1 MWKKTWLL
9 GILMAVSAVS
19 GAGCNCGG
27 TTTPGDPDGGNTTT
41 DGGQNGGGGSNPDGG
56 GEDPTNPGNG
66 VTLTSLS
73 IEPTTVTLNASDT
86 AAATQKFKIT
96 GTYSD
101 KNTKDLSN
109 QSSFSVDDTRLGF
122 FEGPSFLTRMGVAA
136 VGGTSTVRAR
146 VGTMSVSANVTVK
159 LQQNTSD
166 SPPTGSTPAPT
177 PVPAQPEDK
186 FGGTV
191 SATRKPSILYPN
203 SGVMVPPNL
212 GQLEFHFNPGPS
224 TNTLFQLSFTN
235 AITDVRVHLRCYLPT
250 GFTMPTT
257 LPQGMTRGCIYT
269 PSADVW
275 RFLAESNRGGQPVQV
290 TLKATGD
297 TGGTVGVSDPILL
310 NFARSEIKGALYYWT
325 TSGNTAVMRYD
336 FAGTAGQKQA
346 TPALTRGDINP
357 ATPAVTC
364 VGCHALS
371 RNGKK
376 LVAEVNGQNDG
387 RLALVDLSN
396 FTSGTSK
403 VSLAQSGTK
412 LSNFESWNP
421 DGSKF
426 VGVYADE
433 GATRFNLMLF
443 NGTDAKFE
451 KEITGTG
458 TSTNPANHPDWS
470 ADGQTIAYMS
480 MGIRETNQRSYRG
493 AIRMVKAQAGDTW
506 SSPVTVVPAVSRKN
520 RYYPAIAPDNSF
532 LVFNESSCPSGTTD
546 RETDCN
552 SDTDPSATLW
562 AARLQASATPV
573 ALTRANAPGPMDQG
587 ATNLTNSYP
596 KWSPFVT
603 RGNGS
608 DTSKLMWV
616 TFSSSRNYGL
626 RTPPEPSNKT
636 ENPKGTLLW
645 MAAVDPDKV
654 AQGVDPSS
662 PAFALPFQDLGT
674 SNHIAQWAEYLV
686 SNGCSTVGEGC
697 GSGGSTCCNGLQC
710 VQLNQDPPVPC
721 SINGAC
727 VCQPIPQCAPA
738 FEKCSAVAPCCDGN
752 RCLDTSGNDCQGGD
766 CSCKPPCSGVGQAC
780 GGASACCDGLK
791 CSTSESGT
799 TCRPI
804 IN

>member
-9 GILMAVSAVS
+9 GILMAVTALS

-27 TTTPGDPDGGNTTT
+27 IPTPGEPD
-41 DGGQNGGGGSNPDGG
+41 GGGGSNTDGG
-56 GEDPTNPGNG
+56 GGDPTEPGNG
-66 VTLTSLS
+66 ATLSSLS
-73 IEPTTVTLNASDT
+73 IEPADVLLNASDK
-86 AAATQKFKIT
+86 AAATQQFKVV

-101 KNTKDLSN
+101 EKTKDLTN
-109 QSSFSVDDTRLGF
+109 DAVYSVDDTRLGF
-122 FEGPSFLTRMGVAA
+122 FEGSKFLTRTGTTA
-136 VGGTSTVRAR
+136 VGGSSNVRAR
-146 VGTMSVSANVTVK
+146 VGTMSTSARLTVK
-159 LQQNTSD
+159 LQQNTSET
-166 SPPTGSTPAPT
+166 PPTGSTPTT
-177 PVPAQPEDK
+177 PLPSQPEDK

-191 SATRKPSILYPN
+191 SSTRKPGILYPN

-212 GQLEFHFNPGPS
+212 GQLEFHFNPGPD

-235 AITDVRVHLRCYLPT
+235 AITDVRVHLRCYLPS
-250 GFTMPTT
+250 GFTPPA
-257 LPQGMTRGCIYT
+257 LPPGATRGCIYT

-310 NFARSEIKGALYYWT
+310 NFARAELKGALYYWT

-336 FAGTAGQKQA
+336 FAGAAGQKQA

-357 ATPAVTC
+357 ANPAVTC

-396 FTSGTSK
+396 FTSGTDK
-403 VSLAQSGTK
+403 VSLAQSATK

-426 VGVYADE
+426 VGTYADS
-433 GATRFNLMLF
+433 GATRYTLMLF

-451 KEITGTG
+451 KEISNTG

-480 MGIRETNQRSYRG
+480 MGIKGTNQRSFKG
-493 AIRMVKAQAGDTW
+493 SIRMVKAQAGDTW
-506 SSPVTVVPAVSRKN
+506 SSPTTVVPAVSGKN

-532 LVFNESSCPSGTTD
+532 LVYNESTCDSGESGTN
-546 RETDCN
+546 CN
-552 SDTDPSATLW
+552 SDTDPTATLW
-562 AARLQASATPV
+562 AAKLQANATPV
-573 ALTRANAPGPMDQG
+573 PLTRANAPGPMDQG
-587 ATNLTNSYP
+587 VTSLTNSYP

-603 RGNGS
+603 QGSGS

-626 RTPPEPSNKT
+626 RQPPEPNNKT

-645 MAAVDPDKV
+645 MAAVDPAKV
-654 AQGVDPSS
+654 EQGVDPSY

-697 GSGGSTCCNGLQC
+697 GTAGSTCCNGLQC
-710 VQLNQDPPVPC
+710 VMGNQDPPVPC
-721 SINGAC
+721 SVAGAC
-727 VCQPIPQCAPA
+727 VCQPVPQCALA
-738 FEKCSAVAPCCDGN
+738 YEKCSSVAPCCDGN
-752 RCLDTSGNDCQGGD
+752 RCLDAAGKDCQGGD
-766 CSCKPPCSGVGQAC
+766 CSCKPPCAGMGQAC
-780 GGASACCDGLK
+780 GGASACCDGMR
-791 CSTSESGT
+791 CTTTESGSF
-799 TCRPI
+799 CRSI

>member
-9 GILMAVSAVS
+9 GILMAVSALS
-19 GAGCNCGG
+19 GSGCNCGG
-27 TTTPGDPDGGNTTT
+27 TTTPDDPDSGNTTA
-41 DGGQNGGGGSNPDGG
+41 DGGQNGGGGTNPDGG
-56 GEDPTNPGNG
+56 GGAPTDPNNGG

-73 IEPTTVTLNASDT
+73 IEPANVLLNASDK
-86 AAATQKFKIT
+86 AAVTQKFT
-96 GTYSD
+96 VRGTYSD
-101 KNTKDLSN
+101 KHTEDLSN
-109 QSSFSVDDTRLGF
+109 QAFFSADDTRLGF
-122 FEGPSFLTRMGVAA
+122 FEGSSFLTRTGMAA
-136 VGGTSTVRAR
+136 VGGTSAVRAR

-166 SPPTGSTPAPT
+166 TPPSGSTTPT
-177 PVPAQPEDK
+177 PLPSQPEDK

-191 SATRKPSILYPN
+191 DASRKPRILYPN

-212 GQLEFHFNPGPS
+212 GQLEFHFNPGPTS
-224 TNTLFQLSFTN
+224 NTLFQLSFVN

-250 GFTMPTT
+250 GFT
-257 LPQGMTRGCIYT
+257 LPSGETRGCIYT

-290 TLKATGD
+290 TLKATGN

-325 TSGNTAVMRYD
+325 TSGGTAVMRYD
-336 FAGTAGQKQA
+336 FAGTGDQKA
-346 TPALTRGDINP
+346 TSVLTKNNISTSVN
-357 ATPAVTC
+357 C

-387 RLALVDLSN
+387 RLALVDLST
-396 FTSGTSK
+396 FTSADK
-403 VSLAQSGTK
+403 LPLAQSGTK

-426 VGVYADE
+426 VGAYADS
-433 GATRFNLMLF
+433 GATYFNLMLF

-451 KEITGTG
+451 KEISGTG
-458 TSTNPANHPDWS
+458 TSTNPVNHPDWS
-470 ADGQTIAYMS
+470 TDGQTIAYMS
-480 MGIRETNQRSYRG
+480 MGLKGTNQRSFKG
-493 AIRMVKAQAGDTW
+493 SIRMVKAQAGGTW
-506 SSPVTVVPAVSRKN
+506 SSPTTVVPAVSGRN
-520 RYYPAIAPDNSF
+520 RYYPAIAPDNGF
-532 LVFNESSCPSGTTD
+532 LVYNESTCPSG
-546 RETDCN
+546 ESHTDCN
-552 SDTDPSATLW
+552 SDTDPSAMLW
-562 AARLQASATPV
+562 AAKLQANATPV
-573 ALTRANAPGPMDQG
+573 ALARANAPGLMDKG
-587 ATNLTNSYP
+587 VTNLTNSYP

-626 RTPPEPSNKT
+626 RSAPAISST
-636 ENPKGTLLW
+636 ENSKGTLLW

-721 SINGAC
+721 SIDGAC
-727 VCQPIPQCAPA
+727 VCQPIPQCASA
-738 FEKCSAVAPCCDGN
+738 FEKCSAAAPCCDGN
-752 RCLDTSGNDCQGGD
+752 RCLDTAGNDCQGGD
-766 CSCKPPCSGVGQAC
+766 CSCKPPCSGVGQSC

-791 CSTSESGT
+791 CSTSDN